1 MNYAMNV
8 LNRIN
13 RCAQGI
19 QFLIAA
25 LKNPMWQSTEGA
37 FRCINPVPKIASS
50 CCAPYNGRY
59 TNTVSCFGSSRTN
72 ERDTIFQRNSYEP
85 HDFLKTYDLQML

>member
-1 MNYAMNV
+1 MNV

-59 TNTVSCFGSSRTN
+59 IKQSAALEPREPMRETPFSKGIHMNPMTFSRHMTCKCFR
-72 ERDTIFQRNSYEP
+72 EII
-85 HDFLKTYDLQML
+85 